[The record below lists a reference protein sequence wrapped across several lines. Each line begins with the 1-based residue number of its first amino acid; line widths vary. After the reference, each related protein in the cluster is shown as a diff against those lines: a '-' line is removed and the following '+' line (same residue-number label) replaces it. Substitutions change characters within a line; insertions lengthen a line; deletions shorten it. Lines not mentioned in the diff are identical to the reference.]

1 MFWMEGLTCTK
12 AWRWVEGSFGPLLPT
27 SGHLFVWGGGAG
39 NLGPEQGGKSLPGTL
54 TWLNPRAPASQTV
67 PLLSAT
73 SPRHPCPTVP
83 PAGDVLTFHSSP
95 DSLGSSHGSLLAGS
109 ATPGHAS
116 GPLHRRLPLPEMPF
130 SSAWLAP
137 TFAQVSAFLNP
148 QESTLGR
155 PDGGGSQVTPGTVPT
170 SSLAAFPTTL
180 FSGS

>member
-27 SGHLFVWGGGAG
+27 SGHLFAWGAG
-39 NLGPEQGGKSLPGTL
+39 AGSLGPEQGGKSLPGTL
-54 TWLNPRAPASQTV
+54 IWLNGRAPASQTV
-67 PLLSAT
+67 PILSTT
-73 SPRHPCPTVP
+73 SPHHPCPTVP
-83 PAGDVLTFHSSP
+83 PAGDVVTFHSSP
-95 DSLGSSHGSLLAGS
+95 DSLGSSHGSLLAGL

-116 GPLHRRLPLPEMPF
+116 GPLHRLLPLPEMPF

-137 TFAQVSAFLNP
+137 TFAQVSTFLNP